1 MGSGEFLL
9 TSIVALFTVFI
20 VLTVLAVLIRIL
32 TAVFSQKFSDDEPA
46 IIAAISSHY
55 RSNYPQTKIIKI
67 EEPK

>member
-9 TSIVALFTVFI
+9 TSIVALLTVFI
-20 VLTVLAVLIRIL
+20 VLTVLAILIRIL
-32 TAVFSQKFSDDEPA
+32 TLVFPEKFSDDDPA

-55 RSNYPQTKIIKI
+55 RSNYPQTKITKI

>member
-9 TSIVALFTVFI
+9 TSIVALLTVFI

-32 TAVFSQKFSDDEPA
+32 TSVFPQKYSDDDPA
-46 IIAAISSHY
+46 VIAAISLHY
-55 RSNYPQTKIIKI
+55 RSNYPQTKISKI